1 MTGDAFLGGALGC
14 LGVGAP
20 LDSRSIIQT
29 EGREGRR
36 REIRN
41 VRKGRRREA
50 RGEGRHASKS
60 AYQAA
65 VVPGTITPRKALT
78 AEYV

>member
-1 MTGDAFLGGALGC
+1 MTGDAFLGVLWVALGC

-36 REIRN
+36 REIR
-41 VRKGRRREA
+41 
-50 RGEGRHASKS
+50 
-60 AYQAA
+60 
-65 VVPGTITPRKALT
+65 T
-78 AEYV
+78 